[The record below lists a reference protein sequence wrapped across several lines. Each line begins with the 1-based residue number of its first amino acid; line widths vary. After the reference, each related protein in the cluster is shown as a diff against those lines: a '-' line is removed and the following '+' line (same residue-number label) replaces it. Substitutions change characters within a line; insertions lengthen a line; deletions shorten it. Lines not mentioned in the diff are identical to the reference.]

1 MINIRTGVWETNS
14 SSVHSLIM
22 TDEDTYKKLERGD
35 LLIGG
40 YNTDFEDE
48 FITYEQAYQTLKELF
63 EKYPDFYAEYGVTD
77 LDECTRDYIEE
88 IMGREDIAYTLDT
101 YGGSGNYYEKFED
114 FYTTPKGEKVVA
126 FGYYGHD

>member
-48 FITYEQAYQTLKELF
+48 FITYEQAYKALKELF
-63 EKYPDFYAEYGVTD
+63 EKYPDLYAEYDITN
-77 LDECTRDYIEE
+77 LDDCDRDYIET
-88 IMGREDIAYTLDT
+88 IMGQEDIAYTLET
-101 YGGSGNYYEKFED
+101 YGGDEFEKFED
-114 FYTTPKGEKVVA
+114 FYTSPSGDKIVA
-126 FGYYGHD
+126 FGYFGRDG

>member
-22 TDEDTYKKLERGD
+22 TDEDTYKKLGRGD

-48 FITYEQAYQTLKELF
+48 FITYEQAYQALKEQF
-63 EKYPDFYAEYGVTD
+63 NKYPNLYVEYDTD
-77 LDECTRDYIEE
+77 LNDCARDYIEE

-101 YGGSGNYYEKFED
+101 YGGTYYEKFED
-114 FYTTPKGEKVVA
+114 FYTTPKGEKIVA